1 MVSFELG
8 KEIEK
13 DDFSSCHERGTKK
26 KFWVP
31 MRNQT
36 SGLRIPHSD
45 ALPPLQHVK
54 NRESEN
60 KVNTF

>member
-1 MVSFELG
+1 
-8 KEIEK
+8 
-13 DDFSSCHERGTKK
+13 
-26 KFWVP
+26 

-36 SGLRIPHSD
+36 SGLRIPRFD

-60 KVNTF
+60 NVDPKVNTFQFYPTLQKTKNISKSFNSCIH